1 MARLSVAVAAF
12 VRTPGHSPGKTR
24 LASGLGTEQAAEF
37 YRLALAI
44 TDALLAQVA
53 RQGLTPYWAVTEAL
67 GLEDPR
73 WQSLPRVWQGE
84 GNLGERQD
92 RVYRH
97 LLEEHSA
104 VLLIGADC
112 PLLAPGELLL
122 ASQHAVGGQPFV
134 LGPATDG
141 GYYLFGGRLA
151 VPSPVWTGVEY
162 STPGTTGQLLA
173 ALRPFGA
180 VELLPELPDV
190 DTAED
195 LLLIPRH
202 PRAQRELLP
211 EQRALMGWIERLGVE
226 GQEGRGVDSSMK
238 VDILEP

>member
-1 MARLSVAVAAF
+1 VAKLSVAVAAF
-12 VRTPGHSPGKTR
+12 ARTPGYTPAKTR
-24 LASGLGTEQAAEF
+24 LASGVGAENAAEF
-37 YRLALAI
+37 YRLSLAI
-44 TDALLAQVA
+44 TEALLGLVAQ
-53 RQGLTPYWAVTEAL
+53 QGMSPYWAVTEAH
-67 GLEDPR
+67 GLDDPR
-73 WQSLPRVWQGE
+73 WQSLPRLWQGE
-84 GNLGERQD
+84 GGLGERQD

-97 LLEEHSA
+97 LLKEHSG

-112 PLLAPGELLL
+112 PLLTPGDLIQ
-122 ASQHAVGGQPFV
+122 ASQLAVGGEPFV

-162 STPGTTGQLLA
+162 STPGTAGQLRA

-190 DTAED
+190 DTAAD
-195 LLLIPRH
+195 LIQIPRH
-202 PRAQRELLP
+202 PRARGELLP
-211 EQRALMGWIERLGVE
+211 GQRALIGWIERLGP
-226 GQEGRGVDSSMK
+226 EGRGVDVSRK